1 MATYTG
7 ADKAIGF
14 LFDMVANIAGDYSSS
29 NTYALDAYTIYEGT
43 LYKCINPISTPE
55 DFTPAHWQA
64 VLIMD
69 EVAAGGGGGGGGT
82 TVIANPSGTATE
94 TLNKLQVETTI
105 YSIPSGGGGGGSVTV
120 LCDNTDY
127 TVQSGTAQVN
137 RTYQLSDSVANYDV
151 IVVLAFMYNG
161 SLGHFILAA
170 QSIPNGSI
178 FAANPS
184 DVVNSFC
191 LSGGIEARQLRFGFS
206 SNTEIKTVTVSR
218 YSGEEPRLHRVY
230 GIKL

>member
-1 MATYTG
+1 MVTFTG

-14 LFDMVANIAGDYSSS
+14 LFDIARNIADDYDASA
-29 NTYALDAYTIYEGT
+29 TYVQGEYTIHEGT
-43 LYKCINPISTPE
+43 LYKCTSAINIPE
-55 DFTPAHWQA
+55 NFTPAHWQA

-69 EVAAGGGGGGGGT
+69 EIAAGGGGGGT
-82 TVIANPSGTATE
+82 TVIANPSGAATE
-94 TLNKLQVETTI
+94 TLNKLQVASTI

-120 LCDNTDY
+120 LCNNTDY

-137 RTYQLSDSVANYDV
+137 RTYQLSDSVANYDA

-161 SLGHFILAA
+161 ILGHFILAS
-170 QSIPNGSI
+170 QTIPNGSI